1 MGRVPNQRDPD
12 KARLRTWMHVKDIR
26 ALRAIAD
33 REGMELGDFLAKIA
47 KERNQIL
54 RNRNEKR

>member
-1 MGRVPNQRDPD
+1 MPNQRDPD
-12 KARLRTWMHVKDIR
+12 KARLQTWMHIKDIQ
-26 ALRAIAD
+26 ALRAIAE

-47 KERNQIL
+47 KERDKKL

>member
-1 MGRVPNQRDPD
+1 
-12 KARLRTWMHVKDIR
+12 MHIKDIQ
-26 ALRAIAD
+26 ALRAIAE